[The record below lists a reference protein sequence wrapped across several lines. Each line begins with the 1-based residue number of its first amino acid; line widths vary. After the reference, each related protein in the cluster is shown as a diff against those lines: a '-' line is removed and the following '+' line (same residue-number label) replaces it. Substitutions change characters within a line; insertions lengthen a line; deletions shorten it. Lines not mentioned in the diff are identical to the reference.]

1 MHRKAIVS
9 VATVV
14 GAFAVPAAHAAGV
27 DGWYVGGALG
37 GSQQHLGG
45 GQIDN
50 ALSNQGLTSSSSIDK
65 SDTSLRLF
73 GGYQFNRNFALEGG
87 YVNLGKFNYS
97 STVSAPAAD
106 TVNGHLSVH
115 GADLAAVGMLP
126 LGEQFG
132 LFGKAG
138 AFYAQTKLSESSG
151 GAVAVGDQSHN
162 STSPLLGAGLNYDIT
177 KKVAVRGEVDRYF
190 RVGDSGSTG
199 RGDIDQYTV
208 GVAYRF
214 Q

>member
-14 GAFAVPAAHAAGV
+14 GAFAVPVAHAAGV

-37 GSQQHLGG
+37 GSQQHFGG

-138 AFYAQTKLSESSG
+138 AFYAQTKLGESSG

-162 STSPLLGAGLNYDIT
+162 GTSPLLGAGLNYDIT
-177 KKVAVRGEVDRYF
+177 KKVAVRAEVDRYF

>member
-1 MHRKAIVS
+1 MNRKAIVS

-14 GAFAVPAAHAAGV
+14 SAFALPAAHAAGA

-37 GSQQHLGG
+37 GSQQHFGG

-50 ALSNQGLTSSSSIDK
+50 ALSSQGLTSSSSIDR
-65 SDTSLRLF
+65 SDTSMRLF
-73 GGYQFNRNFALEGG
+73 GGYQFNPNFALEGG
-87 YVNLGKFNYS
+87 YVNLGKFDYS

-115 GADLAAVGMLP
+115 GADLAAVGILP
-126 LGEQFG
+126 LNEQFG

-177 KKVAVRGEVDRYF
+177 KKVAVRAEWDRYF

-208 GVAYRF
+208 GVVYRF

>member
-1 MHRKAIVS
+1 
-9 VATVV
+9 
-14 GAFAVPAAHAAGV
+14 
-27 DGWYVGGALG
+27 
-37 GSQQHLGG
+37 
-45 GQIDN
+45 
-50 ALSNQGLTSSSSIDK
+50 
-65 SDTSLRLF
+65 
-73 GGYQFNRNFALEGG
+73 
-87 YVNLGKFNYS
+87 
-97 STVSAPAAD
+97 
-106 TVNGHLSVH
+106 
-115 GADLAAVGMLP
+115 MLP

-177 KKVAVRGEVDRYF
+177 KKVAVRAEVDRYF

-208 GVAYRF
+208 GVAYHF